1 MNVSYQWLKEYVAT
15 DLAASEAAKALTHV
29 GLNVDS
35 LTDLADGDA
44 RLLVEVTSN
53 RPDCLGHMGVAR
65 ELAVA
70 LGTKL
75 KRPEVAYAETSESV
89 ETLTRVEV
97 EELDLCP
104 LYTARII
111 CGIRVAPSP
120 AWMARR
126 LEAVGIRPVNNI
138 VDVTNYVMMEC
149 GQPLHAFDYRRLAD
163 HRIIVRRAK
172 AGERFI
178 AIDHTE
184 HTLSPERLV
193 IADAH
198 RAVAMA
204 GVIGGVDTE
213 IADSTADVLLEAAV
227 FDPLNIRSTARSL
240 LMASESS
247 YRFERRVDPC
257 GTDWASRRACQLI
270 TEVAG
275 GRVARGVAVAGK
287 PLPKPWELALRV
299 SRIRTLLGLD
309 IPADAAA
316 EILRRLELEVLDKTA
331 ERIRVRVPSWRP
343 DLEREAD
350 LIEEVARHHGYE
362 KIPESRDIRLSYA
375 PRTKTERVRETV
387 SQVLV
392 AAGYFEAV
400 TFTFTSRDHAVR
412 LRRADVTTEPLLCR
426 GTALALRESLAA
438 GVLESL
444 AVNQR
449 AGEPGARLF
458 EIAKRFIPI
467 EGKYLPQEDAML
479 ALAGADDFETVRGV
493 IEAIFDA
500 LRLSGRVRFA
510 ATDRYPDLEAGA
522 AAEIL
527 FDDRPLGMIGRLA
540 KPAAQAFDLDGS
552 PTVAEVSFV
561 RLVEAAA
568 LEPVFQPLPQFPA
581 ITRDLAIVL
590 AEAVTWA
597 QVAEAVAAARAKVLP
612 DRQAGLES
620 LEPVSVYRGKPIP
633 AGRKSVALRLVFR
646 SKQGTLTHDEAD
658 AMQAA
663 VLESLKSSLAAELR
677 A

>member
-1 MNVSYQWLKEYVAT
+1 MNVSYQWLREYVAT
-15 DLAASEAAKALTHV
+15 DLAASEAAQALTHV

-35 LTDLADGDA
+35 LTDLPGGDA
-44 RLLVEVTSN
+44 CLLVEVTSN

-65 ELAVA
+65 ELAAAVGSRLRKPDVA
-70 LGTKL
+70 F
-75 KRPEVAYAETSESV
+75 PELPEPVADLAH
-89 ETLTRVEV
+89 VEV

-104 LYTARII
+104 LYTARVIR
-111 CGIRVAPSP
+111 GIRVAQSP

-163 HRIIVRRAK
+163 HRIVVRRAS

-184 HTLSPERLV
+184 PTLSPERLV

-198 RAVAMA
+198 RAVALA
-204 GVIGGVDTE
+204 GVMGGVDTE
-213 IADSTADVLLEAAV
+213 IADSTTDVLLEAAV
-227 FDPLNIRSTARSL
+227 FDPLNIRNTARSL

-270 TEVAG
+270 IEVAG
-275 GRVARGVAVAGK
+275 GRAARGVAVAGK

-299 SRIRTLLGLD
+299 SRIRTLLGFD

-316 EILRRLELEVLDKTA
+316 DILRRLEVEVLEKTT
-331 ERIRVRVPSWRP
+331 ERIRIRVPSWRP

-362 KIPESRDIRLSYA
+362 KIPERRDIRLSYA
-375 PRTKTERVRETV
+375 PRTKTERVREIV

-412 LRRADVTTEPLLCR
+412 LRPSDVTAEPLLCR

-449 AGEPGARLF
+449 AGEPGAHLF
-458 EIAKRFIPI
+458 EIAKRFIPV
-467 EGKYLPQEDAML
+467 EGKDLPQEDAML

-493 IEAIFDA
+493 LEAIFDA
-500 LRLSGRVRFA
+500 IRVGGRVRFVE
-510 ATDRYPDLEAGA
+510 TDRYADLEAGA

-527 FDDRPLGMIGRLA
+527 LDDQPLGMIGRLSKA
-540 KPAAQAFDLDGS
+540 AAQAFDLDGT
-552 PTVAEVSFV
+552 PTVAELCFA
-561 RLVEAAA
+561 RLAEAAA

-581 ITRDLAIVL
+581 ITRDLAIVV

-597 QVAEAVAAARAKVLP
+597 QVAEAVAAARAK
-612 DRQAGLES
+612 DLES

-646 SKQGTLTHDEAD
+646 SKQGTLTHEEAD

-663 VLESLKSSLAAELR
+663 VLESLKSSLGAELR